1 MAWEMASDGKA
12 TKNDGAQPMRLGL
25 IADIHE
31 QVEFL
36 RAALDRFRQQQ
47 VDRVVVLGDVF
58 ETGER
63 IEETCRLLAEAQ
75 AVGVWGNHDFG
86 LSDNPSNK
94 IRAKYP
100 ASVVEYMTTLRPRLE
115 LDGCY
120 FAHVEP
126 WLNPEEIADLWFFEG
141 PPDSDG
147 RLKQIFNAVPNR
159 LMFAGHYH
167 RWLLAK
173 PAASL
178 SWAGECSVRLRH
190 GRYFVVVN
198 SLLEDTPSSI
208 RHSCSFTD
216 DVADMGEGSMSCR
229 SVVVELPPE
238 PGTA

>member
-1 MAWEMASDGKA
+1 
-12 TKNDGAQPMRLGL
+12 MRLGL

-36 RAALDRFRQQQ
+36 RAALNRFRQEQ

-63 IEETCRLLAEAQ
+63 IEETCHLLAEAN

-86 LSDNPSNK
+86 LCENPSDK

-100 ASVVEYMTTLRPRLE
+100 AAVVEYMTTLRPRLE

-126 WLNPEEIADLWFFEG
+126 WLDPEDIADLWFFEG

-147 RLKQIFNAVPNR
+147 RLKQIFDAVPNR

-167 RWLLAK
+167 RWVLAT
-173 PAASL
+173 PGGVTE
-178 SWAGECSVRLRH
+178 WHGECPVRLDR
-190 GRYFVVVN
+190 GRYFVVVD
-198 SLLEDTPSSI
+198 SLLEGRYAMFDTDTSELVPCEVLAS
-208 RHSCSFTD
+208 
-216 DVADMGEGSMSCR
+216 GERRC
-229 SVVVELPPE
+229 
-238 PGTA
+238 

>member
-1 MAWEMASDGKA
+1 
-12 TKNDGAQPMRLGL
+12 MRLGL

-36 RAALDRFRQQQ
+36 RAALDRFRQEQ

-86 LSDNPSNK
+86 LCDNPSDK

-100 ASVVEYMTTLRPRLE
+100 AAVVEYMTTLRPRLE
-115 LDGCY
+115 LAGCY

-126 WLNPEEIADLWFFEG
+126 WLDPEDIHDLWFVEG

-147 RLKQIFNAVPNR
+147 RLKQIFDAVPNR

-167 RWLLAK
+167 RWLLA
-173 PAASL
+173 
-178 SWAGECSVRLRH
+178 
-190 GRYFVVVN
+190 
-198 SLLEDTPSSI
+198 T
-208 RHSCSFTD
+208 T
-216 DVADMGEGSMSCR
+216 
-229 SVVVELPPE
+229 
-238 PGTA
+238 